1 MRLMI
6 VGHLEGHISEAGKIA
21 LRRGAKVVHCED
33 IDEAIG
39 ALRNGKGADL
49 AMVDVKQP
57 IGNFIANLEKERIN
71 VPVVACG
78 IGSDAT
84 AAVKAIQE
92 GAKEYVP
99 LPPDAD
105 MIAAVLQAVTEE
117 NSTMIASAPKMQAL
131 LKIVERIAPSDAT
144 VLIRGESGTGKEVMS
159 NYIHKT
165 SKRKDGPFIAINC
178 AAIPENLLES
188 ELFGHEKGAFT
199 GAAARRI
206 GKFEEAHGG
215 TLLLDEVSEM
225 HPQLQAKFLRA
236 IQEKEIT
243 RVGSNANVK
252 VDVRIVATS
261 NRNLEE
267 SVQKGEFREDLYFR
281 LNVVTL
287 DLPPLRE
294 RKEDIV
300 KLAQFF
306 ADKFA
311 EDNGVAKRKIALDT
325 AEKLVNYPWRGNI
338 RELENTMCRGVLM
351 ATQEEIEPEAIML
364 QEGAFTAGVS
374 SGGGAMSAPDPSGV
388 SSYGVNEAPAAP
400 VEPAAAAPSEPQP
413 AESPYAADGV
423 KNPGAVSNLV
433 GRKISEVERD
443 MILDTLDHCLGNRTH
458 AAKILGISIRT
469 LRNKLNQYRDDG
481 VDVPAA

>member
-6 VGHLEGHISEAGKIA
+6 VGHLEGHIAEAGKIA

-33 IDEAIG
+33 TEEAIG

-57 IGNFIANLEKERIN
+57 IGAFIINLEKERIN
-71 VPVVACG
+71 VPVIACG
-78 IGSDAT
+78 IGSDAAT
-84 AAVKAIQE
+84 AVKAIKD

-105 MIAAVLQAVTEE
+105 MIAAVLEAVTEE
-117 NSTMIASAPKMQAL
+117 SSTMIAGAPSMQAL

-165 SKRKDGPFIAINC
+165 SKRKNGPFIAINC

-199 GAAARRI
+199 GAAGRRI

-243 RVGSNANVK
+243 RVGSNGNVK

-261 NRNLEE
+261 NRNLED

-281 LNVVTL
+281 LNVVAL

-294 RKEDIV
+294 RQEDII

-311 EDNGVAKRKIALDT
+311 ADNGVAKKRISDDT
-325 AEKLVNYPWRGNI
+325 AEKLIQYPWRGNI

-351 ATQEEIEPEAIML
+351 SVQDEIEPEAVML
-364 QEGAFTAGVS
+364 QDSGFTTGVGSGQGASSAPSPGGVS
-374 SGGGAMSAPDPSGV
+374 NYSAEQPLAPPVAALDDVETPHGAT
-388 SSYGVNEAPAAP
+388 P
-400 VEPAAAAPSEPQP
+400 VVGD
-413 AESPYAADGV
+413 DGV
-423 KNPGAVSNLV
+423 KNPGAVANLV

-443 MILDTLDHCLGNRTH
+443 MILNTLDHCLGNRTH

-481 VDVPAA
+481 LNVPAA